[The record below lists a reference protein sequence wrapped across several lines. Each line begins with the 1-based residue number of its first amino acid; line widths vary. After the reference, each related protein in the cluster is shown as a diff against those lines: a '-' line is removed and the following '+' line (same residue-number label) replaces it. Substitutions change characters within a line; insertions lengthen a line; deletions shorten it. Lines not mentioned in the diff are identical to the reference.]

1 MIGHRDVP
9 TKCVTL
15 SSHSRPPGEYAVY
28 MGWLGVHL
36 IKWETI
42 VDKPQSGF
50 EPFRERLFGDIRL
63 AIDAV
68 VWPSGASTFT
78 IHAQSGKKR
87 GEGNGVKPIK
97 DAFVRLL
104 EVRGWIPEQD
114 FPRVDPKLR
123 PPGPFDAFFT
133 VPSMLPFVAEWE
145 TGNVSSSH
153 RAVNKITMGM
163 QDSCITGGV
172 LVLPTRRL
180 AKFLT
185 DRVGNFE
192 EIEPYFPFWR
202 RAATSGYLAVIA
214 VEHDAESSDVPRIG
228 KGTDGRALL

>member
-1 MIGHRDVP
+1 V
-9 TKCVTL
+9 
-15 SSHSRPPGEYAVY
+15 
-28 MGWLGVHL
+28 GVRL

-42 VDKPQSGF
+42 IDKPNAAF
-50 EPFRERLFGDIRL
+50 AKVRERLFSDIKM
-63 AIDAV
+63 AIEAV

-97 DAFVRLL
+97 EAFVTLL
-104 EVRGWIPEQD
+104 KVRGWIPEND
-114 FPRVDPKLR
+114 YPNVDPRWR

-133 VPSMLPFVAEWE
+133 IPSILPFVAEWE

-153 RAVNKITMGM
+153 RALNKIVMGM
-163 QDSCITGGV
+163 QDECITGGV

-180 AKFLT
+180 ARFLT

-192 EIEPYFPFWR
+192 EIEPYFRFWKK
-202 RAATSGYLAVIA
+202 AVTVGYLAIVA
-214 VEHDAESSDVPRIG
+214 VEHDAESDEVPRIG

>member
-1 MIGHRDVP
+1 MR
-9 TKCVTL
+9 
-15 SSHSRPPGEYAVY
+15 
-28 MGWLGVHL
+28 L
-36 IKWETI
+36 IQWETI
-42 VDKPQSGF
+42 SDKPDAAFASI
-50 EPFRERLFGDIRL
+50 RERVFADIRL

-68 VWPSGASTFT
+68 VWPSNASTFT

-87 GEGNGVKPIK
+87 GQGNGVKPIK

-104 EVRGWIPEQD
+104 TVRGWIPEQD

-133 VPSMLPFVAEWE
+133 LPGILPFVAEWE

-153 RAVNKITMGM
+153 RALNKIVLGM
-163 QDSCITGGV
+163 LDHCITGGV
-172 LVLPTRRL
+172 LVLPTRRM
-180 AKFLT
+180 AKYLT

-192 EIEPYFPFWR
+192 EIAPYFRLWR
-202 RAATSGYLAVIA
+202 GASTSGYLAVIA
-214 VEHDAESSDVPRIG
+214 VEHDAESSDVPRIS

>member
-1 MIGHRDVP
+1 
-9 TKCVTL
+9 
-15 SSHSRPPGEYAVY
+15 
-28 MGWLGVHL
+28 MGVRL

-42 VDKPQSGF
+42 VDKPGRGF

-63 AIDAV
+63 AIEAV
-68 VWPSGASTFT
+68 VWPSGASNFT

-97 DAFVRLL
+97 NAFVALL
-104 EVRGWIPEQD
+104 EVRGWIPERD

-145 TGNVSSSH
+145 TGNISSSH

-172 LVLPTRRL
+172 LVLPTRRM
-180 AKFLT
+180 AKYLT

-202 RAATSGYLAVIA
+202 RAAASGYLAVIA
-214 VEHDAESSDVPRIG
+214 VEHDAESSDVPRIA